1 MTAEGQMQLLYAGA
15 LAFLLVG
22 LGVYLLVRRL
32 QARAAVERRVK
43 LALGQPRGARER
55 RMAKGGAA
63 LKSSMGT
70 GIASLG
76 RMMPLGEKDRQK
88 IVVSLQRAGY
98 RSSNALA
105 TMLGIK
111 FSCLVGGLAVGGF
124 ALYGTLP
131 GPLGV
136 VVALVGGLV
145 VGVVLN
151 VFPEMV
157 LGRLASNR
165 LRRIEAA
172 LPETFDLLVVCLES
186 GLTFERALTRTVDN
200 LKSIQPEL
208 AREFGRAVLDMSVH
222 GRTREDAL
230 GRLANR
236 VVSQKFRDLSTTVAQ
251 SGRQG
256 TPLAEALRKL
266 AGSARVEAISRM
278 QEKMARL
285 PTLLVIPSI
294 ACILPGILVI
304 VGGPA
309 LTQLTQNLGNFGG

>member
-1 MTAEGQMQLLYAGA
+1 MAAEGDMHLLFAGV
-15 LAFLLVG
+15 LVFLLVE
-22 LGVYLLVRRL
+22 LGVYLLIRWL
-32 QARAAVERRVK
+32 EGRAAVTRRMR
-43 LALGQPRGARER
+43 LAVVQPQGAGDR
-55 RMAKGGAA
+55 RMARHGAA
-63 LKSSMGT
+63 LKSNMGS
-70 GIASLG
+70 GVAALG

-131 GPLGV
+131 GAMGMLLS
-136 VVALVGGLV
+136 LVGGLAA
-145 VGVVLN
+145 GVVLN

-165 LRRIEAA
+165 LGRMQAI

-186 GLTFERALTRTVDN
+186 GLTFERALKRTVDN
-200 LKSIQPEL
+200 LKSIQPDL
-208 AREFGRAVLDMSVH
+208 AWEFGRAVLDMSVH

-236 VVSQKFRDLSTTVAQ
+236 VASQEFRDLATTVVQ

-256 TPLAEALRKL
+256 TPLAEALRKM
-266 AGSARVEAISRM
+266 AGSFRVKTIATM

-285 PTLLVIPSI
+285 PTLLVIPSL

-309 LTQLTQNLGNFGG
+309 LVQLTESFRNVAG

>member
-1 MTAEGQMQLLYAGA
+1 MAAEGDMRLLFAGA

-22 LGVYLLVRRL
+22 LGVYLLIRWL
-32 QARAAVERRVK
+32 QGRAAVARRVH
-43 LALGQPRGARER
+43 LALGRPPGSGER

-63 LKSSMGT
+63 LKSTMGT
-70 GIASLG
+70 GVAALG

-111 FSCLVGGLAVGGF
+111 FTCLLGGLGVGGF

-131 GPLGV
+131 GAMGMLLT
-136 VVALVGGLV
+136 LVGGLV
-145 VGVVLN
+145 AGVVLN
-151 VFPEMV
+151 VFPEMA

-186 GLTFERALTRTVDN
+186 GLTFERALKRTVDN

-208 AREFGRAVLDMSVH
+208 ALEFGRAVLDMSVH

-236 VVSQKFRDLSTTVAQ
+236 VASQKFRDLATTVVQ

-256 TPLAEALRKL
+256 TPLAETLRKL
-266 AGSARVEAISRM
+266 ASSARVEAIAKM

-309 LTQLTQNLGNFGG
+309 LMQLTENLGNFGG